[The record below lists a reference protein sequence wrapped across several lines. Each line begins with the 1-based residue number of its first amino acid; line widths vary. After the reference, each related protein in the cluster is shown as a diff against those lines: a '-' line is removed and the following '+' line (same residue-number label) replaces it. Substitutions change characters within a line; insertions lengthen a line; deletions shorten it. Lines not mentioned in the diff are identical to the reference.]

1 MKFLRFAIIDA
12 NKAADIAQASDKV
25 WANPP
30 AGTKILASY
39 VCQGIAFAGVP
50 PQSLVAIQVIEADS
64 NEAIAATQ
72 YPLAL
77 AGAATWDV
85 PVLEMPVKGAAQ
97 TEKKYRR

>member
-1 MKFLRFAIIDA
+1 MKFLRFAIIDV

-39 VCQGIAFAGVP
+39 ACQGIPFAGVP
-50 PQSLVAIQVIEADS
+50 LRGLVVVQVIEAES
-64 NEAIAATQ
+64 NEAISATA

-77 AGAATWDV
+77 AGATTWDV
-85 PVLEMPVKGAAQ
+85 PILEMPVKGAAQ

>member
-1 MKFLRFAIIDA
+1 MKFLRFAIIDV

-39 VCQGIAFAGVP
+39 MCQGIAFAGIP
-50 PQSLVAIQVIEADS
+50 LQSLVAIDVIEAES
-64 NEAIAATQ
+64 NEAIAATV
-72 YPLAL
+72 YPVAL
-77 AGAATWDV
+77 AGATIWDV